1 MPADELAE
9 KLIVMRGG
17 VAAAQSKEWLEE
29 LMPLFTERAQTLVE
43 LNEMTSWLFGNGAPA
58 LNEDAAALLTDEAKH
73 TLQKVAQ
80 FLNTSAANKAEF
92 DTAFKDWMAAEGL
105 KMRDVG
111 LPLRAALTGTKTAPS
126 ILDIVRALG
135 TEETLNRIN
144 QICT

>member
-1 MPADELAE
+1 
-9 KLIVMRGG
+9 
-17 VAAAQSKEWLEE
+17 
-29 LMPLFTERAQTLVE
+29 
-43 LNEMTSWLFGNGAPA
+43 MTSWLFGSGAPA

-80 FLNTSAANKAEF
+80 FLSTSAANKAEF

>member
-1 MPADELAE
+1 
-9 KLIVMRGG
+9 
-17 VAAAQSKEWLEE
+17 
-29 LMPLFTERAQTLVE
+29 
-43 LNEMTSWLFGNGAPA
+43 
-58 LNEDAAALLTDEAKH
+58 
-73 TLQKVAQ
+73 
-80 FLNTSAANKAEF
+80 
-92 DTAFKDWMAAEGL
+92 MAAEGL